1 MQQHIDTYDFKG
13 KKAIVRVDF
22 NVPLD
27 ENFNITD
34 DTRIRAALPTLKK
47 VLAEGGSLILMSHL
61 GRRRELTLS
70 SPSSIFSPT
79 SPSASEFRCSSP
91 RTARRL
97 TNRLRPSSQVR
108 S

>member
-34 DTRIRAALPTLKK
+34 DTRIRAALPDRKS
-47 VLAEGGSLILMSHL
+47 V
-61 GRRRELTLS
+61 
-70 SPSSIFSPT
+70 
-79 SPSASEFRCSSP
+79 
-91 RTARRL
+91 
-97 TNRLRPSSQVR
+97 V
-108 S
+108 